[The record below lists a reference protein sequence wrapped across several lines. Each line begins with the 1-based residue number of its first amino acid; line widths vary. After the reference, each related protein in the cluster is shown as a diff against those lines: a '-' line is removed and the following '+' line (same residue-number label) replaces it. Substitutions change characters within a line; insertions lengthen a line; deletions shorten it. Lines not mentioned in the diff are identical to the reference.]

1 MYISTTGSLKRVI
14 GSIST
19 YVNAVI
25 FILLYC
31 IYHTLIATRT
41 ENNGILQNSLLK
53 NQNICYT
60 QFNMMLAI
68 SAYMYIQTQNNSNRK
83 REIISILTQSTL
95 SSYCTNPARNL

>member
-60 QFNMMLAI
+60 QFNMMLYQHTCI
-68 SAYMYIQTQNNSNRK
+68 FKHKIIQIEKER
-83 REIISILTQSTL
+83 
-95 SSYCTNPARNL
+95 SSVF